1 MAKKKYYLT
10 ATLPDGTV
18 KTIGPTA
25 TGFTHYWR
33 IVAKLA
39 NGKTEIFWGHTQSL
53 AEAKRKKNA
62 AADAAIAR
70 GWTGYDFD
78 IVDLVATTDAP

>member
-1 MAKKKYYLT
+1 MAKKKHYLT

-18 KTIGPTA
+18 KTIGPTT

-39 NGKTEIFWGHTQSL
+39 NGKVEIFWGHTQSL

-62 AADAAIAR
+62 AADAAVAR

-78 IVDLVATTDAP
+78 IVDLVATTHAP